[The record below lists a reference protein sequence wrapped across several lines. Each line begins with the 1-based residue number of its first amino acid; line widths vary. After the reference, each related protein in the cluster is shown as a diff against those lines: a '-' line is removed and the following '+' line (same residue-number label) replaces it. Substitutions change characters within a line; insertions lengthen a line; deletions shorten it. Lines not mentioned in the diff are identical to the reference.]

1 MSSTPRD
8 LDAQIA
14 ELKSASLE
22 GLHRHWRSTFGKP
35 CPSHLPRHLIVG
47 ILAYRLQVKVHGD
60 ISNEHRKYLD
70 AVGRAAIREPET
82 AIPKFSPE
90 RKQFKPGTV
99 FVREHGGVQ
108 HHVVATSDGLLWGEE
123 TYSSLSAVARAIT
136 GTNWNGR
143 RFFGLSS
150 AGE

>member
-1 MSSTPRD
+1 MPGIPRD

-14 ELKSASLE
+14 GLKTANAEDLRRRWQSAFS
-22 GLHRHWRSTFGKP
+22 KP
-35 CPSHLPRHLIVG
+35 CPSHPPRHLLMG
-47 ILAYRLQVKVHGD
+47 MLAYRLQANAHGD
-60 ISNEHRKYLD
+60 LSNEHRKYLD
-70 AVGRAAIREPET
+70 AVGRAAIKGPET
-82 AIPKFSPE
+82 VLPKFSSE

-99 FVREHGGVQ
+99 FVREHDGIQ
-108 HHVVATSDGLLWGEE
+108 HRVVATPDGLLWGEQ

-143 RFFGLSS
+143 RFFGLSK

>member
-1 MSSTPRD
+1 VSGIPHDFDT
-8 LDAQIA
+8 QIA

-22 GLHRHWRSTFGKP
+22 GLQRHWRSIFGKP
-35 CPSHLPRHLIVG
+35 CPPHLPRHLIMG
-47 ILAYRLQVKVHGD
+47 MLAYRLQVNAHGD
-60 ISNEHRKYLD
+60 LSNEHKKYLD
-70 AVGRAAIREPET
+70 VVGRAAIREPET

-108 HHVVATSDGLLWGEE
+108 HHVTATSGGLLWGEE

-143 RFFGLSS
+143 RFFGLSK